1 MKVSGSDPIDL
12 RRVNKNDQSCEV
24 FQKDQLNCCFE
35 IVNDLNMSTTTIDPI
50 DRLLDA
56 AQNGKTLIKNRD
68 VLHFT
73 FMPNDILHRDPEQ
86 EKITQS
92 LLPILMESRPSNL
105 LVYGKPGT
113 GKTLVIKKVLS
124 KIQKRVEEGS
134 FPIKLA
140 YTNAKQETTL
150 YGLLVSFGRQLG
162 LGSQKT
168 NDEKMWLPSTGLSI
182 SEVFNRIIH
191 VLDKNEVNAV
201 FVIDEIDY
209 LAELIQKT
217 GKDVLY
223 QITRAN
229 ERLTTGS
236 LTLIGVSN
244 DLTFKERLDPR
255 VISTLSEEEV
265 IFTNYNLP
273 QIKEILDA
281 RIEVAFEEGIVSDAA
296 LNLCSAMAGRESG
309 DARRALDLL
318 RVAAEIAERSQEPTV
333 TEEHIRMAAE
343 KIEENKEVVALRS
356 YPLHEKLLILSIMK
370 SSEISTG
377 EVYSTYKNL
386 CKDIRQKELT
396 QRRVTQ
402 MLSEIEMS
410 GIIVGRIVH
419 QGTHGNTKKFRITV
433 SPDMVKTTFKDE
445 MLLQDIL

>member
-1 MKVSGSDPIDL
+1 M
-12 RRVNKNDQSCEV
+12 
-24 FQKDQLNCCFE
+24 NCSSE
-35 IVNDLNMSTTTIDPI
+35 IVNDLKMSTTTIDPI

-73 FMPNDILHRDPEQ
+73 HIPNQILHRDPEQ

-168 NDEKMWLPSTGLSI
+168 NDDKMWLPNTGLSI
-182 SEVFNRIIH
+182 SEVFNRILY
-191 VLDKNEVNAV
+191 VLDKNETNAV

-255 VISTLSEEEV
+255 VISTLSEEEI
-265 IFTNYNLP
+265 IFTNYNLS
-273 QIKEILDA
+273 QIRQILDA
-281 RIEVAFEEGIVSDAA
+281 RIEVAFNEGIVSDAA

-318 RVAAEIAERSQEPTV
+318 RVAAEIAERTQTPTV

-356 YPLHEKLLILSIMK
+356 YPLHEKLLIMAIMK
-370 SSEISTG
+370 STEISTG

-386 CKDIRQKELT
+386 CKEIRQKELT

-410 GIIVGRIVH
+410 GIISGRIVH
-419 QGTHGNTKKFRITV
+419 QGTHGNTKKYKITI

>member
-1 MKVSGSDPIDL
+1 
-12 RRVNKNDQSCEV
+12 
-24 FQKDQLNCCFE
+24 
-35 IVNDLNMSTTTIDPI
+35 MSTTTIDPI

-73 FMPNDILHRDPEQ
+73 FMPNQILHRDPEQ

-182 SEVFNRIIH
+182 SEVFNRILY
-191 VLDKNEVNAV
+191 VLDKHEINAV

-255 VISTLSEEEV
+255 VISTLSEEEI
-265 IFTNYNLP
+265 IFTNYNLS
-273 QIKEILDA
+273 QIKEILNA
-281 RIEVAFEEGIVSDAA
+281 RISIAFDQGIVSDAA
-296 LNLCSAMAGRESG
+296 LNLCSAMAGLESG

-318 RVAAEIAERSQEPTV
+318 RVAAEIAERNQLAGVS
-333 TEEHIRMAAE
+333 EEHIRQAAE

-356 YPLHEKLLILSIMK
+356 YPLHEKLLILSVMR
-370 SSEISTG
+370 SNEISTG
-377 EVYSTYKNL
+377 EVYTTYKSL
-386 CKDIRQKELT
+386 CKQTRQKELT

-402 MLSEIEMS
+402 MLSDIELS
-410 GIIVGRIVH
+410 GIITGRIVH
-419 QGTHGNTKKFRITV
+419 QGSHGNTKKYRITI
-433 SPDMVKTTFKDE
+433 SSEMVKTTLKDE
-445 MLLQDIL
+445 LLLQDIL

>member
-1 MKVSGSDPIDL
+1 
-12 RRVNKNDQSCEV
+12 
-24 FQKDQLNCCFE
+24 
-35 IVNDLNMSTTTIDPI
+35 MSTTTIDPI

-56 AQNGKTLIKNRD
+56 AQSGKTLIKNRD

-73 FMPNDILHRDPEQ
+73 HIPNQILHRDPEQ

-182 SEVFNRIIH
+182 SEVFNRILYA
-191 VLDKNEVNAV
+191 LDKNETNAV

-255 VISTLSEEEV
+255 VISTLSEEEI

-273 QIKEILDA
+273 QIREILDA
-281 RIEVAFEEGIVSDAA
+281 RIEVAFDQGVISDAA

-318 RVAAEIAERSQEPTV
+318 RVAAEIAERSQVPTV
-333 TEEHIRMAAE
+333 TEDHIRMASE

-356 YPLHEKLLILSIMK
+356 YPLHEKLLILAIMK

-410 GIIVGRIVH
+410 GIISGRIVH

-433 SPDMVKTTFKDE
+433 SPDMVKSTFKDE
-445 MLLQDIL
+445 MILEDIL

>member
-1 MKVSGSDPIDL
+1 MNCGS
-12 RRVNKNDQSCEV
+12 
-24 FQKDQLNCCFE
+24 E
-35 IVNDLNMSTTTIDPI
+35 IVYDLNMSTTTIDPI

-56 AQNGKTLIKNRD
+56 AQSGKTLIKNRD

-73 FMPNDILHRDPEQ
+73 HIPNQILHRDPEQ

-162 LGSQKT
+162 LDSQKT
-168 NDEKMWLPSTGLSI
+168 NDDKMWLPNTGLSI
-182 SEVFNRIIH
+182 SEVFNRILY
-191 VLDKNEVNAV
+191 VLDKNEINAV

-255 VISTLSEEEV
+255 VISTLSEEEI
-265 IFTNYNLP
+265 IFTNYDLN
-273 QIKEILDA
+273 QIKQILDA
-281 RIEVAFEEGIVSDAA
+281 RIEIAFNQGIVSDAA

-318 RVAAEIAERSQEPTV
+318 RVAAEIAERTQTPNV

-356 YPLHEKLLILSIMK
+356 YPLHEKLLIMAIMK

-377 EVYSTYKNL
+377 EVYSTYKSL
-386 CKDIRQKELT
+386 CKEIRQKELT

-410 GIIVGRIVH
+410 GIITGRIVH
-419 QGTHGNTKKFRITV
+419 QGTHGNTKKYRITV
-433 SPDMVKTTFKDE
+433 SPDMVKSTFKDE

>member
-1 MKVSGSDPIDL
+1 
-12 RRVNKNDQSCEV
+12 
-24 FQKDQLNCCFE
+24 
-35 IVNDLNMSTTTIDPI
+35 MSTTVTDPV

-56 AQNGKTLIKNRD
+56 AQSGKSLIKNRD

-73 FMPNDILHRDPEQ
+73 HIPDLILHRDPEQ
-86 EKITQS
+86 EQLTQS
-92 LLPILMESRPSNL
+92 LLPILMNSRPSNL

-162 LGSQKT
+162 LSSQKT

-182 SEVFNRIIH
+182 SEVFNRILYVISKH
-191 VLDKNEVNAV
+191 ETNAV

-229 ERLTTGS
+229 ERLETGS

-255 VISTLSEEEV
+255 VISSLSEEEIV
-265 IFTNYNLP
+265 FTNYDLD
-273 QIKEILDA
+273 QIKQILNA
-281 RIEVAFEEGIVSDAA
+281 RIQLAFTEGIVEGAA
-296 LNLCSAMAGRESG
+296 LNLCSAMASRESG
-309 DARRALDLL
+309 DARRAIDLL
-318 RVAAEIAERSQEPTV
+318 RVAAEIAERTQNVKIS
-333 TEEHIRMAAE
+333 EEHVRQASQ
-343 KIEENKEVVALRS
+343 KIEENKEVVALKS
-356 YPLHEKLLILSIMK
+356 YPLHEKLLILAVMK

-377 EVYSTYKNL
+377 ETYMTSVSYTH
-386 CKDIRQKELT
+386 LT
-396 QRRVTQ
+396 LPT
-402 MLSEIEMS
+402 I
-410 GIIVGRIVH
+410 
-419 QGTHGNTKKFRITV
+419 
-433 SPDMVKTTFKDE
+433 
-445 MLLQDIL
+445 LLV

>member
-1 MKVSGSDPIDL
+1 MKVSGSDLSDL
-12 RRVNKNDQSCEV
+12 GRVNKNDQSCEI
-24 FQKDQLNCCFE
+24 FQKDQLNCDSE
-35 IVNDLNMSTTTIDPI
+35 IINDLNMSTTTIDPI

-56 AQNGKTLIKNRD
+56 AQSGKTLIKNRD

-73 FMPNDILHRDPEQ
+73 HIPNQILHRDPEQ

-168 NDEKMWLPSTGLSI
+168 NDDKMWLPNTGLSI
-182 SEVFNRIIH
+182 SEVFNRILY
-191 VLDKNEVNAV
+191 VLDKNEINAV

-255 VISTLSEEEV
+255 VISTLSEEEI
-265 IFTNYNLP
+265 IFTNYDLN
-273 QIKEILDA
+273 QIKQILDA
-281 RIEVAFEEGIVSDAA
+281 RIEIAFNQGIVSDAA

-318 RVAAEIAERSQEPTV
+318 RVAAEIAERTQTPNV

-356 YPLHEKLLILSIMK
+356 YPLHEKLLIMAIMK

-377 EVYSTYKNL
+377 EVYSTYKSL
-386 CKDIRQKELT
+386 CKEIRQKELT

-410 GIIVGRIVH
+410 GIITGRIVH
-419 QGTHGNTKKFRITV
+419 QGTHGNTKKYRITV
-433 SPDMVKTTFKDE
+433 SPDMVKSTFKDE

>member
-1 MKVSGSDPIDL
+1 
-12 RRVNKNDQSCEV
+12 
-24 FQKDQLNCCFE
+24 
-35 IVNDLNMSTTTIDPI
+35 MSTMIKDPV

-56 AQNGKTLIKNRD
+56 AQSGKTLIKNRD
-68 VLHFT
+68 VLHFSH
-73 FMPNDILHRDPEQ
+73 MPELILHRDPEQ
-86 EKITQS
+86 EKLTQS
-92 LLPILMESRPSNL
+92 LLPILMNSRPSNL

-124 KIQKRVEEGS
+124 KVQKRVEEGS
-134 FPIKLA
+134 FPINLA

-150 YGLLVSFGRQLG
+150 YGLMVSFGRQLG
-162 LGSQKT
+162 LSSQKT
-168 NDEKMWLPSTGLSI
+168 HDEKMWLPGTGLSI

-265 IFTNYNLP
+265 IFTNYNLL

-318 RVAAEIAERSQEPTV
+318 RVAAEIAERNQEPTV

-356 YPLHEKLLILSIMK
+356 YPLHEKLLILAIMK

-410 GIIVGRIVH
+410 GIITGRIVH

>member
-1 MKVSGSDPIDL
+1 
-12 RRVNKNDQSCEV
+12 
-24 FQKDQLNCCFE
+24 
-35 IVNDLNMSTTTIDPI
+35 MSTTTIDPI

-56 AQNGKTLIKNRD
+56 AQSGKTLIKNRD

-73 FMPNDILHRDPEQ
+73 HIPNQILHRDPEQ

-182 SEVFNRIIH
+182 SEVFNRI
-191 VLDKNEVNAV
+191 LYALNKNETNAV

-255 VISTLSEEEV
+255 VISTLSEEEI
-265 IFTNYNLP
+265 IFTNYNLT
-273 QIKEILDA
+273 QIREILTA
-281 RIEVAFEEGIVSDAA
+281 RIEVAFDQSVISDAA

-318 RVAAEIAERSQEPTV
+318 RVAAEIAERSQVTTV
-333 TEEHIRMAAE
+333 TEEHIRMASE

-356 YPLHEKLLILSIMK
+356 YPLHEKLLILAIMK

-377 EVYSTYKNL
+377 EVYSTYKSL

-410 GIIVGRIVH
+410 GIISGRIVH
-419 QGTHGNTKKFRITV
+419 QGTHGNTKKFRITI
-433 SPDMVKTTFKDE
+433 SPDMVKSTFKDE
-445 MLLQDIL
+445 MILEDIL

>member
-1 MKVSGSDPIDL
+1 
-12 RRVNKNDQSCEV
+12 
-24 FQKDQLNCCFE
+24 
-35 IVNDLNMSTTTIDPI
+35 MSTTTIDPI

-56 AQNGKTLIKNRD
+56 AQSGKTLIKNRD

-73 FMPNDILHRDPEQ
+73 HIPNQILHRDPEQ

-168 NDEKMWLPSTGLSI
+168 NDDKMWLPSTGLSI
-182 SEVFNRIIH
+182 SEVFNRILY
-191 VLDKNEVNAV
+191 VLDKNETNAV

-255 VISTLSEEEV
+255 VISTLSEEEI
-265 IFTNYNLP
+265 IFTNYNLS
-273 QIKEILDA
+273 QIRQILDA
-281 RIEVAFEEGIVSDAA
+281 RIEVAFNEGIVSDAA

-318 RVAAEIAERSQEPTV
+318 RVAAEIAERTQNPTV

-356 YPLHEKLLILSIMK
+356 YPLHEKLLIMAIMK
-370 SSEISTG
+370 SAEISTG

-386 CKDIRQKELT
+386 CKEIRQKELS

-410 GIIVGRIVH
+410 GIISGRIVH
-419 QGTHGNTKKFRITV
+419 QGTHGNTKKYKITI
-433 SPDMVKTTFKDE
+433 SPDMVKSTFKDE

>member
-1 MKVSGSDPIDL
+1 
-12 RRVNKNDQSCEV
+12 
-24 FQKDQLNCCFE
+24 
-35 IVNDLNMSTTTIDPI
+35 MSTTTIDPI

-56 AQNGKTLIKNRD
+56 AQSGKTLIKNRD

-73 FMPNDILHRDPEQ
+73 HIPNQILHRDPEQ

-182 SEVFNRIIH
+182 SEVFNRILYA
-191 VLDKNEVNAV
+191 LDKNETNAV

-255 VISTLSEEEV
+255 VISTLSEEEI

-273 QIKEILDA
+273 QIREILDA
-281 RIEVAFEEGIVSDAA
+281 RIEVAFDQGVISDAA

-318 RVAAEIAERSQEPTV
+318 RVAAEIAERSQVPTV
-333 TEEHIRMAAE
+333 TEEHIRMASE

-356 YPLHEKLLILSIMK
+356 YPLHEKLLILAIMK

-410 GIIVGRIVH
+410 GIFSGRIVH

-433 SPDMVKTTFKDE
+433 SPDMVKSTFKDE
-445 MLLQDIL
+445 MILEDIL

>member
-1 MKVSGSDPIDL
+1 
-12 RRVNKNDQSCEV
+12 
-24 FQKDQLNCCFE
+24 
-35 IVNDLNMSTTTIDPI
+35 
-50 DRLLDA
+50 
-56 AQNGKTLIKNRD
+56 
-68 VLHFT
+68 
-73 FMPNDILHRDPEQ
+73 MPNQILHRDPEQ

-134 FPIKLA
+134 FPIKLV

-168 NDEKMWLPSTGLSI
+168 TDEKMWLPSTGLSI
-182 SEVFNRIIH
+182 SEVFNRILYVI
-191 VLDKNEVNAV
+191 DKNETNAV

-229 ERLTTGS
+229 ERLITGS

-255 VISTLSEEEV
+255 VISSLSEEEV
-265 IFTNYNLP
+265 VFTNYNLP
-273 QIKEILDA
+273 QIREILDA
-281 RIEVAFEEGIVSDAA
+281 RIEVAFDENIVTDSA

-318 RVAAEIAERSQEPTV
+318 RVAAEIAERSQMPTV
-333 TEEHIRMAAE
+333 TEEHIRFAAE
-343 KIEENKEVVALRS
+343 KIEENKEVIALRS
-356 YPLHEKLLILSIMK
+356 YPLHEKLLILAIMK

-377 EVYSTYKNL
+377 EVYSTYKSL

-410 GIIVGRIVH
+410 GIITGRIVH
-419 QGTHGNTKKFRITV
+419 QGTHGNTKKYRITV

-445 MLLQDIL
+445 MILEDIL

>member
-1 MKVSGSDPIDL
+1 
-12 RRVNKNDQSCEV
+12 
-24 FQKDQLNCCFE
+24 
-35 IVNDLNMSTTTIDPI
+35 MSTTTIDPI

-56 AQNGKTLIKNRD
+56 AQSGKTLIKNRD

-73 FMPNDILHRDPEQ
+73 HIPNQILHRDPEQ

-168 NDEKMWLPSTGLSI
+168 NDDKMWLPNTGLSI
-182 SEVFNRIIH
+182 SEVFNRILY
-191 VLDKNEVNAV
+191 VLDKNEINTV

-255 VISTLSEEEV
+255 VISTLSEEEI
-265 IFTNYNLP
+265 IFTNYDLT
-273 QIKEILDA
+273 QIRQILDA
-281 RIEVAFEEGIVSDAA
+281 RIEIAFNQGVVSDAA

-318 RVAAEIAERSQEPTV
+318 RVAAEIAERTQAPNV

-356 YPLHEKLLILSIMK
+356 YPLHEKLLIMAIMK

-386 CKDIRQKELT
+386 CKEIRQKELT

-410 GIIVGRIVH
+410 GIITGRIVH
-419 QGTHGNTKKFRITV
+419 QGTHGNTKKYRITV

-445 MLLQDIL
+445 ILLQDIL

>member
-1 MKVSGSDPIDL
+1 
-12 RRVNKNDQSCEV
+12 
-24 FQKDQLNCCFE
+24 
-35 IVNDLNMSTTTIDPI
+35 MSTTTIDPI

-73 FMPNDILHRDPEQ
+73 HIPNQILHRDPEQ

-124 KIQKRVEEGS
+124 KIQKRVEEGT

-168 NDEKMWLPSTGLSI
+168 NDDKMWLPNTGLSI
-182 SEVFNRIIH
+182 SEVFNRILY
-191 VLDKNEVNAV
+191 VLDKNETNAV

-255 VISTLSEEEV
+255 VIS
-265 IFTNYNLP
+265 
-273 QIKEILDA
+273 
-281 RIEVAFEEGIVSDAA
+281 
-296 LNLCSAMAGRESG
+296 LCSAMAGRESG

-318 RVAAEIAERSQEPTV
+318 RVAAEIAERTQNPTV

-356 YPLHEKLLILSIMK
+356 YPLHEKLLIMAIMK
-370 SSEISTG
+370 STEISTG

-386 CKDIRQKELT
+386 CKEIRQKELT

-410 GIIVGRIVH
+410 GIISGRIVH
-419 QGTHGNTKKFRITV
+419 QGTHGNTKKYKITI
-433 SPDMVKTTFKDE
+433 SPDMVKSTFKDE

>member
-1 MKVSGSDPIDL
+1 
-12 RRVNKNDQSCEV
+12 
-24 FQKDQLNCCFE
+24 
-35 IVNDLNMSTTTIDPI
+35 MSTTTIDPI

-56 AQNGKTLIKNRD
+56 AQSGKTLIKNRD

-73 FMPNDILHRDPEQ
+73 HIPNQILHRDPEQ

-168 NDEKMWLPSTGLSI
+168 NDDKMWLPSTGLSI
-182 SEVFNRIIH
+182 SEVFNRILY
-191 VLDKNEVNAV
+191 VLDKNETNAV

-255 VISTLSEEEV
+255 VISTLSEEEI

-273 QIKEILDA
+273 QIREILDA
-281 RIEVAFEEGIVSDAA
+281 RIEVAFDQGVISNAA

-318 RVAAEIAERSQEPTV
+318 RVAAEIAERNQAPTV
-333 TEEHIRMAAE
+333 TEDHIRMASE

-356 YPLHEKLLILSIMK
+356 YPLHEKLLILAIMK

-377 EVYSTYKNL
+377 EVYSTYKSL

-410 GIIVGRIVH
+410 GIISGRIVH

-433 SPDMVKTTFKDE
+433 SPDMVKSTFKDE
-445 MLLQDIL
+445 MILEDIL

>member
-1 MKVSGSDPIDL
+1 
-12 RRVNKNDQSCEV
+12 
-24 FQKDQLNCCFE
+24 
-35 IVNDLNMSTTTIDPI
+35 MSTTVTDPV

-56 AQNGKTLIKNRD
+56 AQSGKSLIKNRD

-73 FMPNDILHRDPEQ
+73 HIPDLILHRDPEQ
-86 EKITQS
+86 EQLTQS
-92 LLPILMESRPSNL
+92 LLPILMNSRPSNL

-162 LGSQKT
+162 LSSQKT

-182 SEVFNRIIH
+182 SEVFNRILYVISKH
-191 VLDKNEVNAV
+191 ETNAV

-229 ERLTTGS
+229 ERLETGS

-255 VISTLSEEEV
+255 VISSLSEEEIV
-265 IFTNYNLP
+265 FTNYDLD
-273 QIKEILDA
+273 QIKQILNA
-281 RIEVAFEEGIVSDAA
+281 RIQLAFSEGIVEGAA
-296 LNLCSAMAGRESG
+296 LNLCSAMASRESG
-309 DARRALDLL
+309 DARRAIDLL
-318 RVAAEIAERSQEPTV
+318 RVAAEIAERTQTS
-333 TEEHIRMAAE
+333 
-343 KIEENKEVVALRS
+343 
-356 YPLHEKLLILSIMK
+356 K
-370 SSEISTG
+370 SVKST
-377 EVYSTYKNL
+377 
-386 CKDIRQKELT
+386 
-396 QRRVTQ
+396 
-402 MLSEIEMS
+402 
-410 GIIVGRIVH
+410 
-419 QGTHGNTKKFRITV
+419 
-433 SPDMVKTTFKDE
+433 
-445 MLLQDIL
+445 

>member
-182 SEVFNRIIH
+182 SEVFNRIIY

-318 RVAAEIAERSQEPTV
+318 RVAAEIAERNQEPTV

-386 CKDIRQKELT
+386 CKDIRQKELCLLYT
-396 QRRVTQ
+396 
-402 MLSEIEMS
+402 
-410 GIIVGRIVH
+410 
-419 QGTHGNTKKFRITV
+419 
-433 SPDMVKTTFKDE
+433 SPSPRDRTRSRMPSSA
-445 MLLQDIL
+445 

>member
-1 MKVSGSDPIDL
+1 M
-12 RRVNKNDQSCEV
+12 
-24 FQKDQLNCCFE
+24 NCSSE

-56 AQNGKTLIKNRD
+56 AQSGKTLIKNRD

-73 FMPNDILHRDPEQ
+73 HIPNQILHRDPEQ

-162 LGSQKT
+162 LESQKT
-168 NDEKMWLPSTGLSI
+168 NDDKMWLPSTGLSI
-182 SEVFNRIIH
+182 SEVFNRILY
-191 VLDKNEVNAV
+191 VLDKNETNAV

-255 VISTLSEEEV
+255 VISTLSEEEI
-265 IFTNYNLP
+265 IFTNYNLS
-273 QIKEILDA
+273 QIRQILDA
-281 RIEVAFEEGIVSDAA
+281 RIEIAFNEGIVSDAA

-318 RVAAEIAERSQEPTV
+318 RVAAEIAERTQNPTV

-356 YPLHEKLLILSIMK
+356 YPLHEKLLIMAIMK

-386 CKDIRQKELT
+386 CKEIRQKELT

-410 GIIVGRIVH
+410 GIISGRIVH
-419 QGTHGNTKKFRITV
+419 QGTHGNTKKYKITI
-433 SPDMVKTTFKDE
+433 SPDMVKSTFKDE

>member
-1 MKVSGSDPIDL
+1 
-12 RRVNKNDQSCEV
+12 
-24 FQKDQLNCCFE
+24 
-35 IVNDLNMSTTTIDPI
+35 MSTTTIDPI

-56 AQNGKTLIKNRD
+56 AQSGKTLIKNRD

-73 FMPNDILHRDPEQ
+73 HIPNQILHRDPEQ

-182 SEVFNRIIH
+182 SEVFNRILYA
-191 VLDKNEVNAV
+191 LDKNETNAV

-255 VISTLSEEEV
+255 VISTLSEEEI

-273 QIKEILDA
+273 QIREILDA
-281 RIEVAFEEGIVSDAA
+281 RIEVAFDQGVISNAA

-318 RVAAEIAERSQEPTV
+318 RVAAEIAERSQAPTV
-333 TEEHIRMAAE
+333 TEDHIRMASE

-356 YPLHEKLLILSIMK
+356 YPLHEKLLILAIMK

-410 GIIVGRIVH
+410 GIISGRIVH

-433 SPDMVKTTFKDE
+433 SPDMVKSTFKDE
-445 MLLQDIL
+445 MILEDIL

>member
-182 SEVFNRIIH
+182 SEVFNRIIY

-410 GIIVGRIVH
+410 GIIAARIVH

>member
-73 FMPNDILHRDPEQ
+73 FVPNDILHRDPEQ

-318 RVAAEIAERSQEPTV
+318 RVAAEIAERNQEPTV

-356 YPLHEKLLILSIMK
+356 YPLHEKLLILAIMK

-410 GIIVGRIVH
+410 GIITGRIVH

>member
-1 MKVSGSDPIDL
+1 MNCGS
-12 RRVNKNDQSCEV
+12 
-24 FQKDQLNCCFE
+24 E

-56 AQNGKTLIKNRD
+56 AQSGKTLIKNRD

-73 FMPNDILHRDPEQ
+73 HIPNQILHRDPEQ

-168 NDEKMWLPSTGLSI
+168 NDDKMWLPSTGLSI
-182 SEVFNRIIH
+182 SEVFNRILY
-191 VLDKNEVNAV
+191 VLDKNETNAV

-255 VISTLSEEEV
+255 VISTLSEEEI
-265 IFTNYNLP
+265 IFTNYNLS
-273 QIKEILDA
+273 QIRQILDA
-281 RIEVAFEEGIVSDAA
+281 RIEVAFNEGIVSEAA

-318 RVAAEIAERSQEPTV
+318 RVAAEIAERTQNPTV
-333 TEEHIRMAAE
+333 AEEHIRMAAE

-356 YPLHEKLLILSIMK
+356 YPLHEKLLIMAIMK
-370 SSEISTG
+370 STEISTG

-386 CKDIRQKELT
+386 CKEIRQKELT

-410 GIIVGRIVH
+410 GIISGRIVH
-419 QGTHGNTKKFRITV
+419 QGTHGNTKKYKITI
-433 SPDMVKTTFKDE
+433 SPDMVKSTFKDE

>member
-1 MKVSGSDPIDL
+1 M
-12 RRVNKNDQSCEV
+12 
-24 FQKDQLNCCFE
+24 NCSSE

-56 AQNGKTLIKNRD
+56 AQSGKTLIKNRD

-73 FMPNDILHRDPEQ
+73 HIPNQILHRDPEQ

-162 LGSQKT
+162 LDSQKT
-168 NDEKMWLPSTGLSI
+168 NDDKMWLPSTGLSI
-182 SEVFNRIIH
+182 SEVFNRILY
-191 VLDKNEVNAV
+191 VLDKNETNAV

-255 VISTLSEEEV
+255 VISTLSEEEI
-265 IFTNYNLP
+265 IFTNYNLS
-273 QIKEILDA
+273 QIRQILDA
-281 RIEVAFEEGIVSDAA
+281 RIEVAFNEGIVSDAA

-318 RVAAEIAERSQEPTV
+318 RVAAEIAERTQNPTV

-356 YPLHEKLLILSIMK
+356 YPLHEKLLIMAIMK
-370 SSEISTG
+370 STEISTG

-386 CKDIRQKELT
+386 CKEIRQKELT

-410 GIIVGRIVH
+410 GIISGRIVH
-419 QGTHGNTKKFRITV
+419 QGTHGNTKKYKITI
-433 SPDMVKTTFKDE
+433 SPDMVKSTFKDE

>member
-35 IVNDLNMSTTTIDPI
+35 IQYDLNMSTTTIDPI

-73 FMPNDILHRDPEQ
+73 FMPNQILHRDPEQ

-182 SEVFNRIIH
+182 SEVFNRILY
-191 VLDKNEVNAV
+191 VLDKNETNAV

-255 VISTLSEEEV
+255 VISSLSEEEV

-281 RIEVAFEEGIVSDAA
+281 RIEVAFEQNIVSDAA

-318 RVAAEIAERSQEPTV
+318 RVAAEIAERTQMPTV
-333 TEEHIRMAAE
+333 SEDHIRMAAE

-356 YPLHEKLLILSIMK
+356 YPLHEKLLILAIMK